1 MSILNAITSG
11 AGGVAL
17 SGDTS
22 GNLVIQSAG
31 VNVATFTSTGM
42 VTNVG
47 APSFY
52 AYASTNQTGVSSGTW
67 TKVTLGSESL
77 DSNNNFASSRFTP
90 TVAGWYFF
98 NASIYCATS
107 TNMTNARLSFYQN
120 GGQVLTGPIFYNAS
134 TDQIVNGSGM
144 YYMNGTTDYM
154 ELYGIINGG
163 SGAQFAGSG
172 GSIYTFMQGFMVRNG
187 A

>member
-1 MSILNAITSG
+1 MSSLTILGDTSG
-11 AGGVAL
+11 SVLIQAPAVAGSPTLTLPTTSGTVAL
-17 SGDTS
+17 SGP
-22 GNLVIQSAG
+22 A
-31 VNVATFTSTGM
+31 
-42 VTNVG
+42 
-47 APSFY
+47 FY
-52 AYASTNQTGVSSGTW
+52 AYAASNQTGISSGSW

-107 TNMTNARLSFYQN
+107 TNMTNARLSFYLN
-120 GGQVLTGPIFYNAS
+120 GNQVLTGPIFYNAS

-144 YYMNGTTDYM
+144 YYMNGTGDYM

-163 SGAQFAGSG
+163 SGGTFAGSG
-172 GSIYTFMQGFMVRNG
+172 GSIYTFFQGFFVRQP
-187 A
+187 